1 LKFCYD
7 ASDENR
13 RRKKRREKKYPMTNH
28 EIARTLDKVSFF
40 LSLQDEN
47 DAKIS
52 IYARAAKNIN
62 DYPQAVE
69 DMLLAGE
76 DLMRIDGV
84 GKVLAQQ
91 IEDLVIIG
99 SLQIL
104 SDMLKRFPESLYE
117 LSQIKG
123 LGPKTI
129 LKIYQ
134 SHNIKS
140 LAELRLY
147 WQRGESLAIAAPSV
161 GKIQEFFKK

>member
-1 LKFCYD
+1 
-7 ASDENR
+7 
-13 RRKKRREKKYPMTNH
+13 MTNH
-28 EIARTLDKVSFF
+28 EIAKTLDKVSFF

-47 DAKIS
+47 DVKINV
-52 IYARAAKNIN
+52 YARAAKNIN
-62 DYPQAVE
+62 DHPLAVE

-76 DLMRIDGV
+76 DLLKIDGV

-104 SDMLKRFPESLYE
+104 NDMLKKFPEGLYE

-123 LGPKTI
+123 IGPKTI

-140 LAELRLY
+140 LTELRLF
-147 WQRGESLAIAAPSV
+147 WQSGGTLAIAAPAV
-161 GKIQEFFKK
+161 GKIQDFFKK